1 MTFIEIK
8 GRVGKVGWDP
18 SQYTIHY
25 LLRTIFLIYFY
36 CHLLKIRESF
46 EIELKKRGLKI
57 LKILKQYNYIAA
69 FLRIKG
75 QCRRH
80 FISSHLQGVS
90 GESRWCVPLVSHNIR
105 PSMGINQVRILGGG
119 QGAVPPQNSELS
131 NFSNLKLQSE
141 N

>member
-105 PSMGINQVRILGGG
+105 PSMGINQVRIQGGG
-119 QGAVPPQNSELS
+119 KGQCPLRTMPYKPTQMILT
-131 NFSNLKLQSE
+131 
-141 N
+141 